1 MEDYANKA
9 NDEALVT
16 VLFED
21 VVAINSLEEI
31 VTVDHI
37 EVFYVAPGALA
48 QSMTLTG
55 QTPHPD
61 VKAAV
66 DRGSKTIVDAGKVA
80 GRLVNDSTVDDYQS
94 KGVR

>member
-1 MEDYANKA
+1 MEDYVNKA
-9 NDEALVT
+9 NDETLVT

-21 VVAINSLEEI
+21 IVAINSLEEI

-37 EVFYVAPGALA
+37 EVLYVAPGDLV
-48 QSMTLTG
+48 QSMILPG

-61 VKAAV
+61 VMAAV
-66 DRGSKTIVDAGKVA
+66 DRSIKAIVDAGKVA
-80 GRLVNDSTVDDYQS
+80 GMLVNDSTVDDYQS

>member
-1 MEDYANKA
+1 MEGYVNKA
-9 NDEALVT
+9 NDETLVT

-21 VVAINSLEEI
+21 IVAINSLEEI

-37 EVFYVAPGALA
+37 EVLYVAPGDLV
-48 QSMTLTG
+48 QSMILTG

-66 DRGSKTIVDAGKVA
+66 DRSIKAIVDAGKVA
-80 GRLVNDSTVDDYQS
+80 GMLVNDSTVDDYQS
-94 KGVR
+94 KDVR